1 YHDAAVHLQ
10 KRWDIQDPQ
19 QLPFA
24 PHVTNHAL
32 VTVVNKGLLYNACER
47 ETARARGVEEPVSG
61 FFGPL
66 TLPEP
71 RPGLDEDD
79 LENGRKRQ
87 IEFEQLQIQTNGPTK
102 RQRLSNGY
110 VAHGNGLDSTP
121 RSPMDV
127 EDDLQHAEGNAY
139 PSPEQVPSPVAATQG
154 PEQGTQ
160 IDKGQ
165 PRASVYHNLLDES
178 VPQSTTV
185 TGLTWTLDGRHIAIA
200 SEILDDG
207 TAKIEVWNTDGMSLA
222 SFVAFESPIVC
233 LRWNPTG
240 TLLLALSPEADG
252 CLITVMSP
260 STQDSVQTTLPR
272 HSLVEQSLD
281 AAWTSIDEFVL
292 CGGDLLQAFHCT
304 AAGISPVRK
313 YETREGHALS
323 KVAFD
328 WPSRLLATASDTG
341 MIDIWGQQ
349 GQCNS
354 FNAHQGL
361 ITSLVWQ
368 PMQNPQVL
376 GDDAERLLVSAG
388 EDGAIS
394 IWNARSTE
402 TKSTASMTMGS
413 GVVALAFTPDGAFI
427 AGATSERIL
436 IWKFDDVGVPRASWV
451 RGPKMGWQTPQSN
464 DSAPEEDQHCLCWDA
479 EGHKLA
485 YGVNSQVCILS
496 ASTLHKL
503 TSA

>member
-1 YHDAAVHLQ
+1 
-10 KRWDIQDPQ
+10 
-19 QLPFA
+19 
-24 PHVTNHAL
+24 
-32 VTVVNKGLLYNACER
+32 
-47 ETARARGVEEPVSG
+47 
-61 FFGPL
+61 
-66 TLPEP
+66 
-71 RPGLDEDD
+71 
-79 LENGRKRQ
+79 
-87 IEFEQLQIQTNGPTK
+87 
-102 RQRLSNGY
+102 
-110 VAHGNGLDSTP
+110 
-121 RSPMDV
+121 MDV

-139 PSPEQVPSPVAATQG
+139 PSPEQVPSPVAATLG

-160 IDKGQ
+160 IDKVFELATETTFLDLTDEAACAGVGTGAATGTAKHNAILLQCEWNPRDPTILAAAGTDALARMWTVSRTGPTAADTDADVQPQGQ

-272 HSLVEQSLD
+272 HSLVEQTLD
-281 AAWTSIDEFVL
+281 AAWTSVDEFVL

-313 YETREGHALS
+313 YETREGHTLS

-341 MIDIWGQQ
+341 IIDVSVH
-349 GQCNS
+349 S
-354 FNAHQGL
+354 FL
-361 ITSLVWQ
+361 
-368 PMQNPQVL
+368 
-376 GDDAERLLVSAG
+376 RCF
-388 EDGAIS
+388 
-394 IWNARSTE
+394 R
-402 TKSTASMTMGS
+402 
-413 GVVALAFTPDGAFI
+413 
-427 AGATSERIL
+427 
-436 IWKFDDVGVPRASWV
+436 
-451 RGPKMGWQTPQSN
+451 
-464 DSAPEEDQHCLCWDA
+464 
-479 EGHKLA
+479 
-485 YGVNSQVCILS
+485 
-496 ASTLHKL
+496 
-503 TSA
+503 